1 MQSHHPGTRRAD
13 APCSGIGPDVQA
25 VNILHRR
32 SQHTH
37 LILDHA
43 TTAVAHSAEYFERI
57 DAELVL
63 KYVDADSAVTVSLDD
78 DTGPWYT

>member
-63 KYVDADSAVTVSLDD
+63 NLPHAKVGANDDAAAPCNEMD
-78 DTGPWYT
+78 G